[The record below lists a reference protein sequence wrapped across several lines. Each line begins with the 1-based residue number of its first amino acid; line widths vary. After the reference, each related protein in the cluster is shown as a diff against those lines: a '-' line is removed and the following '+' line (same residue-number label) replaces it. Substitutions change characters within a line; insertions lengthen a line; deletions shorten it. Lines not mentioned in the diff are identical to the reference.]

1 MADMVP
7 HEIEPAKGA
16 GGAAHDGAGE
26 IVLGEIADQ
35 ARALPPAAVISVM
48 TASTPAWS
56 MSTTPT
62 AAPSRAK
69 RKAPARPIP
78 EAAAVTMPILPS
90 SRIGLPPS
98 VAGWY
103 RVGVDP
109 ASVNSKT

>member
-1 MADMVP
+1 MVP

-35 ARALPPAAVISVM
+35 ALR
-48 TASTPAWS
+48 
-56 MSTTPT
+56 
-62 AAPSRAK
+62 PSAGRSNLGDDGINPGLVDVDDPDRRPFAG
-69 RKAPARPIP
+69 KAQGARPPIP

-98 VAGWY
+98 VL
-103 RVGVDP
+103 VGTGS
-109 ASVNSKT
+109 A